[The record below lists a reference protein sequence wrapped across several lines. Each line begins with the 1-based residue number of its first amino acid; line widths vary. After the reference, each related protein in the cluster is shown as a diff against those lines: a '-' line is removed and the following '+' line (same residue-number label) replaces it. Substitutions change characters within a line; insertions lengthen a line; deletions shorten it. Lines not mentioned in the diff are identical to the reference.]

1 VRRRDLSVA
10 LCLAAAGCLTAPGG
24 AEPDAGGGGVG
35 GGGGGGVSRC
45 QPFAQAGP
53 IGEVA
58 GTFVALEGVLAADL
72 DGDGDRDLVLH
83 GADPVG
89 RRLVAVRMPQTDPLR
104 YQWSMAID
112 GPVAVAAADLI
123 GADGC
128 AELVLAEAGAAA
140 TPFAVLGQEISG
152 EEIFRE
158 LSRREL
164 AIDATGGLFL
174 VAAAGLGDGEPAV
187 ALATPTRLYALPPDA
202 LLSGEAVR
210 TQTVPDFAGI
220 RGIHLVPRK
229 SRSELLVA
237 ESGRVRWMEPVLPG
251 GQLQFSPR
259 RVLTVDIDPLV
270 AAAGAD
276 LDRDDEPDD
285 LLVAGDGALGL
296 LLDDGVDPA
305 TITTVPAELAPTCPP
320 QAALA
325 VGRVDGSGDADLV
338 ALDACAA
345 AAAVSVLVDARVVS
359 GPALEGAPRRDAE
372 AADFAAVGLALADRD
387 ADGREEVW
395 LFDASGAYR
404 CLTSVTGDG
413 LVACGG

>member
-1 VRRRDLSVA
+1 MRGRDLSVA
-10 LCLAAAGCLTAPGG
+10 LCLAAAGCLTAPGS
-24 AEPDAGGGGVG
+24 AEPDGGGV

-45 QPFAQAGP
+45 QPFAQADP
-53 IGEVA
+53 VGEVA

-89 RRLVAVRMPQTDPLR
+89 RRLVAVRMPQSDPLR
-104 YQWSMAID
+104 YQWSMALD

-123 GADGC
+123 GGDGC
-128 AELVLAEAGAAA
+128 AELVLAGAGAAA
-140 TPFAVLGQEISG
+140 TPFAVLGQEVSG

-174 VAAAGLGDGEPAV
+174 VADPGLADGEPAV
-187 ALATPTRLYALPPDA
+187 ALATPTHLYALPPDA
-202 LLSGEAVR
+202 LLAGEAIR
-210 TQTVPDFAGI
+210 TQTVPDFADV

-259 RVLTVDIDPLV
+259 RVLSIDIDPLV
-270 AAAGAD
+270 AAGGAD
-276 LDRDDEPDD
+276 LDRDDEPED
-285 LLVAGDGALGL
+285 LVVAGDGARGL

-305 TITTVPAELAPTCPP
+305 TVTTVPAELAPACPP

-325 VGRVDGSGDADLV
+325 VGSLDGSRDADLV
-338 ALDACAA
+338 ALDACAGA
-345 AAAVSVLVDARVVS
+345 ATVALLVDARVVT
-359 GPALEGAPRRDAE
+359 GPALEGSPRRDADVT
-372 AADFAAVGLALADRD
+372 DFAAVALALADRD

-395 LFDASGAYR
+395 LFDATGAYR
-404 CLTSVTGDG
+404 CLAVVTGDG
-413 LVACGG
+413 LVACAG